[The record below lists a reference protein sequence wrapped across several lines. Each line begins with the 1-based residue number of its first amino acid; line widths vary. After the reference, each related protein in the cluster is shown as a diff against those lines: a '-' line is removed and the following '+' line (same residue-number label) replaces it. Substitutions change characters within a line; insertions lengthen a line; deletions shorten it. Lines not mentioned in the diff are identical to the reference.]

1 MNKDLL
7 ARVWQNLLGN
17 AVKFVPTGGTI
28 RITLGHTEQ
37 ALSVCV
43 ADNGPGI
50 RGDDRPLPFIPSYS
64 FIKSSYSCHYGYG
77 YLYFVSGNEKIMS
90 FRA

>member
-17 AVKFVPTGGTI
+17 AIKFVPAGGTI

-43 ADNGPGI
+43 TDNGPG
-50 RGDDRPLPFIPSYS
+50 D
-64 FIKSSYSCHYGYG
+64 
-77 YLYFVSGNEKIMS
+77 
-90 FRA
+90 

>member
-43 ADNGPGI
+43 ADNGPG
-50 RGDDRPLPFIPSYS
+50 D
-64 FIKSSYSCHYGYG
+64 
-77 YLYFVSGNEKIMS
+77 
-90 FRA
+90 